1 MNNIT
6 ESIIDISIMIEKDLN
21 QVIFF
26 LIEKTNKMAK
36 QHSSIRFAE
45 RGMDITVDQW
55 VLMKFIHE
63 HPGCSQITI
72 AENAF
77 KDAAS
82 ITRMLD
88 LLSKKEFIER
98 QPIENNRRQFSIYL
112 TNKGESYVDE
122 HIEFVQQLRDEGTA
136 GLTDKEIKT
145 LKSMLFRIQNNL
157 K

>member
-1 MNNIT
+1 MN
-6 ESIIDISIMIEKDLN
+6 IEKDIH
-21 QVIFF
+21 QVVFF

-36 QHSSIRFAE
+36 QHSAIRFAE

-63 HPGCSQITI
+63 HPGCSQATI

-88 LLSKKEFIER
+88 LLAKKGFIDR
-98 QPIENNRRQFSIYL
+98 HPIENNRRQFSIRL
-112 TNKGESYVDE
+112 TEAGEDYVNE
-122 HIEFVQQLRDEGTA
+122 HIEFVQQLRDESTT
-136 GLTDKEIKT
+136 GLSNDEIDS
-145 LKSMLFRIQNNL
+145 LKSMLIRIQNNL